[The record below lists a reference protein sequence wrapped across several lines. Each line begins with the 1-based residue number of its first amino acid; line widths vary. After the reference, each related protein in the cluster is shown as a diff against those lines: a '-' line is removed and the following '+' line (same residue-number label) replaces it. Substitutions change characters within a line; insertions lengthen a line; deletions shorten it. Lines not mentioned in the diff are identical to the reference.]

1 MSKNNSI
8 VLVTGGF
15 DPIHSGHIKLFKNAA
30 ELGKKLIVGINS
42 DQWLIRKKGFY
53 FLPFKERNIIAQS
66 LKNVDETIHWDD
78 KDNTAIGAIK
88 ILLNN
93 LTDGENIIFANGG
106 DRNISNVPE
115 IDFYRNNNKIKFE
128 FGVGGS
134 NKTNSSSKII
144 NQLYKKNLIIK

>member
-53 FLPFKERNIIAQS
+53 FLPFKERNIIAQN

-134 NKTNSSSKII
+134 NKANSSSKII